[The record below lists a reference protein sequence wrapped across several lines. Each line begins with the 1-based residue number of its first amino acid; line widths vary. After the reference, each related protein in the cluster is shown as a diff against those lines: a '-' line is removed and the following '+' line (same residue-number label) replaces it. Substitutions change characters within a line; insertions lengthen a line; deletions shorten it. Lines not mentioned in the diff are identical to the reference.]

1 MSEGARTGAKPTT
14 THHPPPGGVWQ
25 RLRRG
30 VRRLQQRADWGH
42 YVSADWP
49 ERIMII
55 DVTDSLNEKQGRT
68 TGRLRLEEG
77 GRRLSVYLKR
87 HYRLPWWR
95 GLLALLFPRSD
106 WSPALQE
113 ARHLDWARDHGW
125 AVPAVVAAGEYIGP
139 WGRLRSFLAVEEL
152 RDMLPLSEAIPL
164 AARTLAPEAFRRW
177 KHGLIAEL
185 ARLTRAL
192 HLRRRFHK
200 DLYLCHF
207 FIPRATLD
215 GPGEWAGQIH
225 LIDLHRF
232 GRHRWLPWLWQAKD
246 LAQLLYS
253 SEIAGLD
260 TRDRLRFWR
269 LYLGPERRGRR
280 ARWLRWWVRFK
291 ARAYRRHNAR
301 RERTLP
307 GSEQGVRA

>member
-1 MSEGARTGAKPTT
+1 MTRPELADVCA
-14 THHPPPGGVWQ
+14 GGLWR
-25 RLRRG
+25 RLRHG
-30 VRRLQQRADWGH
+30 VRRLHQRADWGDF
-42 YVSADWP
+42 VSADWP
-49 ERIMII
+49 ERIMVI
-55 DVTDSLNEKQGRT
+55 DVTDCFNEKQGRT
-68 TGRLRLEEG
+68 TGRLRLEEN
-77 GRRLSVYLKR
+77 GRQLCVYLKR

-95 GLLALLFPRSD
+95 GLLALLFPRTG

-113 ARHLDWARDHGW
+113 AQHLDWARDHGW

-139 WGRLRSFLAVEEL
+139 WGKLQSFLAIEEL
-152 RDMLPLSEAIPL
+152 EDMLPLSEALPL
-164 AARTLAPEAFRRW
+164 AASRLNPAQFRRW
-177 KHGLIAEL
+177 KRGLITEL

-215 GPGEWAGQIH
+215 GPVDWAGRIH

-232 GRHRWLPWLWQAKD
+232 GQHRWFWRMWQAKD

-260 TRDRLRFWR
+260 ARDRLLFWR
-269 LYLGPERRGRR
+269 LYMGTGRYGWQ
-280 ARWLRWWVRFK
+280 ARWLRRWIRLK

-301 RERTLP
+301 RKGTSPHVSQRGRRP
-307 GSEQGVRA
+307 